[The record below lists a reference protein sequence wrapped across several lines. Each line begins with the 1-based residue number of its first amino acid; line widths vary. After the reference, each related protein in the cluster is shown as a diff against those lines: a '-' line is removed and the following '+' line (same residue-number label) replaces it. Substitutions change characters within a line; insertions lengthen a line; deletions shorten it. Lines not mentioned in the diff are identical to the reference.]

1 MSGSKNRKRSRN
13 KLIFYKIFFIRKI
26 MIILGRVIQVGEA
39 RIIVEKLDVP
49 EGTNIIVGLTHFIK
63 SVEDISEALITSAPG
78 IKYGLA
84 FNEAS
89 QKRLIRYDGN
99 DEELI
104 SLAIKS
110 AQKIGAGHTFVVYIR
125 EAWPINVLNSLKNVQ
140 EVTCI
145 LAATANPVE
154 AVIAETSQGRA
165 LLGVVDGY
173 TPLGVEGEEDK
184 KERIEFL
191 RKIGYKRG

>member
-1 MSGSKNRKRSRN
+1 MS
-13 KLIFYKIFFIRKI
+13 KLELK
-26 MIILGRVIQVGEA
+26 VE
-39 RIIVEKLDVP
+39 RINVP
-49 EGTNIIVGLTHFIK
+49 EGTNVIIGFTHFIK
-63 SVEDISEALITSAPG
+63 SVEDISEALITSSTC

-99 DEELI
+99 DQDLI
-104 SLAIKS
+104 KLAIEAAKT
-110 AQKIGAGHTFVVYIR
+110 IGAGHTFVVYIR
-125 EAWPINVLNSLKNVQ
+125 DAWPINILNSLKNVQ
-140 EVTCI
+140 EITTI
-145 LAATANPVE
+145 LTATANPVQ
-154 AVIAETSQGRA
+154 VIIAETDQGRA

-173 TPLGVEGEEDK
+173 TPVGVEGEEDK